1 MRTRSSAVISSEEMV
16 IPAVLRLLN
25 CNMGILYSWS
35 LLCQG
40 IVVFQGMVFDC
51 SSCIIVYVSII
62 WHGNRLYSVLLHLE
76 ECLFWSVPYNEIKH
90 KILSTLFII
99 PLLLHHQ
106 NFPSSSWRRLTGKTF
121 AILDL
126 LFINIQGVFMQYL
139 YSYHIDK
146 KMNYMWIRGEGDVDS
161 HR

>member
-62 WHGNRLYSVLLHLE
+62 
-76 ECLFWSVPYNEIKH
+76 
-90 KILSTLFII
+90 
-99 PLLLHHQ
+99 
-106 NFPSSSWRRLTGKTF
+106 
-121 AILDL
+121 
-126 LFINIQGVFMQYL
+126 
-139 YSYHIDK
+139 
-146 KMNYMWIRGEGDVDS
+146 
-161 HR
+161 